1 LLLGRSTNA
10 PSIKQAKGAGW
21 IQGEFDPNKSIHSV
35 VKWIEKSA
43 RIWSCAALSPPAAVV
58 AAVVSAR
65 WGRLVVFVV
74 VASFGGSRGCSA
86 SRASH
91 EAAAVSSA
99 H

>member
-1 LLLGRSTNA
+1 MFALLFISLAFIRAGLGLFWRRCLLLWRRFIHWIIARLGTVA
-10 PSIKQAKGAGW
+10 IAKHK
-21 IQGEFDPNKSIHSV
+21 PT
-35 VKWIEKSA
+35 
-43 RIWSCAALSPPAAVV
+43 RCPL
-58 AAVVSAR
+58 VSAR

-86 SRASH
+86 ARASH